1 MNMKLEN
8 QRKYFWGFCSLM
20 CTFFVVAACTS
31 EQVQKQPTT
40 TELDKLASP
49 PQDFSVFGNQLSTPE
64 VVNLLRPSVVH
75 VQTEM
80 SQLSYF
86 SRSPRE
92 GAGTGIIL
100 DTKGHILTN
109 DHVVQEAQKILV
121 ALSDGRHLQAS
132 VVGRDPATDLAVLK
146 IDETPK
152 GLTPARMGNSSLLKV
167 GSSVVAIG
175 HALGLEGEPTV
186 SKGVVSALNR
196 TLQADAQ
203 TTMIG
208 LIQTDAAINP
218 GNSGGPLVNPLGEV
232 VGVNTAIIPG
242 SQGIGFA
249 IAINEVK
256 IIMEQLIANGMVQR
270 AYLGIG
276 SVTITRSIALTYG
289 LPVEQGLF
297 ILQVI
302 RDTGAKKAGLEP
314 GDLIIELGGE
324 NIPNLAYLYRFL
336 ARHKAGETVSL
347 KYYREGELY
356 MTQITLGERPKGQ

>member
-1 MNMKLEN
+1 MLCVTLLLTACEN
-8 QRKYFWGFCSLM
+8 RKTETISFPSQFSESPQQLQAL
-20 CTFFVVAACTS
+20 TF
-31 EQVQKQPTT
+31 
-40 TELDKLASP
+40 AS
-49 PQDFSVFGNQLSTPE
+49 VNGALSTPD
-64 VVNLLRPSVVH
+64 VVNLIRPSVVH

-80 SQLSYF
+80 NQLSYF
-86 SRSPRE
+86 SRTPRE
-92 GAGTGIIL
+92 GAGTGIVL
-100 DTKGHILTN
+100 DTEGHILTN
-109 DHVVQEAQKILV
+109 NHVVENAQNILV
-121 ALSDGRHLQAS
+121 ALSDGRHLPAS

-146 IDETPK
+146 IDNSPK
-152 GLTPARMGNSSLLKV
+152 GMVPAILGDSSILRV
-167 GSSVVAIG
+167 GVSVVAIG

-232 VGVNTAIIPG
+232 IGVNTAIIPG

-256 IIMEQLIANGMVQR
+256 VIMEQLIENGTVRR

-276 SVTITRSIALTYG
+276 AVTITRSIALTYG

-302 RDTGAKKAGLEP
+302 RDTGAMEAGLEP

-324 NIPNLAYLYRFL
+324 EIPNLAYLYRFL
-336 ARHKAGETVSL
+336 ARHKAGETAEL
-347 KYYREGELY
+347 KYFRDGKQYA
-356 MTQITLGERPKGQ
+356 TQIALGKRPGS